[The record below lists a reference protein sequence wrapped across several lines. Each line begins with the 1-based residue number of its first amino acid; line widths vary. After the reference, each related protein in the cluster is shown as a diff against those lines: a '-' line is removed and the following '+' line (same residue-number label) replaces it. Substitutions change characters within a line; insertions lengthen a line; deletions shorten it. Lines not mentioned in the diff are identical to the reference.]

1 MAENKQRIQGV
12 LAAMGWNESDFPWNR
27 KRSVPPTPAICVP
40 IAEIVMFCASARNIP
55 GY

>member
-12 LAAMGWNESDFPWNR
+12 AAMGWNESDFSLEPQAFGSTNT
-27 KRSVPPTPAICVP
+27 SYLCP